1 MDEDLVSVVKQ
12 YIFKHTSDSVNELY
26 NDLHN
31 LRGVNITKQKVQ
43 DIKNEFNEILDI
55 VSMDNLN
62 KKIVFPYIG
71 GWFFD
76 IINNRGKKVDTEEE
90 HFDKAWAVFCHGNSG
105 YVLAYVIEG
114 KDSKTLT
121 EVYKN
126 FKKDCDN
133 LTVYVYNTGT
143 GQRRGKHIKVKTKY
157 PIKMVVSDMERGWG
171 KDADTGAP
179 FDVGILK
186 MNAKEN
192 HRFLSR
198 INSFASCLRRKYIK
212 DAASPNEQRS
222 ISEDEFNAFVY
233 DWNLAYISFH
243 GCTRGEMIADRSL
256 ELAYIAAALYWNEAA
271 HNIRSSMIQEG
282 DIVIIR
288 EPDKKFNAPIQQ
300 SKLLHT
306 KYQVVNKN
314 GNQVELVNA
323 YNDQDKRK
331 IHYNNI
337 RGIYKKDVKDLID
350 KHPENKLPKVK
361 TANVR
366 RIVITPRQP
375 QAAPAIQPP
384 PDNRQR
390 AEEAYQEQ
398 QDKWMQLGFAPNL
411 LSKTKYEI
419 IEKLKEKFDQDT
431 MNYVVGEDKD
441 KKSFNKKVIEG
452 IRRRMNVAAG
462 VILNKQNIPRTDGF
476 DQSGQL
482 LTRRGNPVQIN

>member
-1 MDEDLVSVVKQ
+1 
-12 YIFKHTSDSVNELY
+12 
-26 NDLHN
+26 
-31 LRGVNITKQKVQ
+31 
-43 DIKNEFNEILDI
+43 
-55 VSMDNLN
+55 
-62 KKIVFPYIG
+62 
-71 GWFFD
+71 
-76 IINNRGKKVDTEEE
+76 
-90 HFDKAWAVFCHGNSG
+90 
-105 YVLAYVIEG
+105 
-114 KDSKTLT
+114 
-121 EVYKN
+121 
-126 FKKDCDN
+126 
-133 LTVYVYNTGT
+133 
-143 GQRRGKHIKVKTKY
+143 
-157 PIKMVVSDMERGWG
+157 
-171 KDADTGAP
+171 
-179 FDVGILK
+179 
-186 MNAKEN
+186 
-192 HRFLSR
+192 
-198 INSFASCLRRKYIK
+198 
-212 DAASPNEQRS
+212 
-222 ISEDEFNAFVY
+222 
-233 DWNLAYISFH
+233 
-243 GCTRGEMIADRSL
+243 MIADRSL